1 MPELKTNT
9 PLIPS
14 ARAEGN
20 ESNAAVVAAV
30 NGEIDLKNSS
40 DLREALFDLIQR
52 QPAIKKLVLNLTNVP
67 YMDSSG
73 IAVLVEVLG
82 KLRKSGGKVF
92 LTNVQRRVQGILEI
106 AKLNAIFGVV
116 ADEATALKI

>member
-14 ARAEGN
+14 ARSEG
-20 ESNAAVVAAV
+20 ADTVVASV
-30 NGEIDLKNSS
+30 DGEIDLKNSN
-40 DLREALFDLIQR
+40 DLREALFDLIAR
-52 QPAIKKLVLNLTNVP
+52 QAGTKKLVLNLTRVP

-82 KLRKSGGKVF
+82 KLRRAGGKVY
-92 LTNVQRRVQGILEI
+92 LTDVQRRVQGILEI

-116 ADEATALKI
+116 PTEADALR

>member
-92 LTNVQRRVQGILEI
+92 LTNVQRRAQGILEI

>member
-1 MPELKTNT
+1 MPELRTNT

-14 ARAEGN
+14 ARSEGD
-20 ESNAAVVAAV
+20 AVLASVD
-30 NGEIDLKNSS
+30 GEIDLKNSG
-40 DLREALFDLIQR
+40 DLREALLDLVAR
-52 QPAIKKLVLNLTNVP
+52 QPTKKLVLNLSKVP

-106 AKLNAIFGVV
+106 AKLNAIFSVV
-116 ADEATALKI
+116 ADESAAMKA

>member
-1 MPELKTNT
+1 MSELKTNT

-14 ARAEGN
+14 ARSEGQN
-20 ESNAAVVAAV
+20 AVVAAID
-30 NGEIDLKNSS
+30 GEIDLKNSN
-40 DLREALFDLIQR
+40 DLREALFDLIAR
-52 QPAIKKLVLNLTNVP
+52 QPGMQRLVLNLSKVP

-82 KLRKSGGKVF
+82 KLRKGGGKVY

-106 AKLNAIFGVV
+106 AKLNSIFSVV
-116 ADEATALKI
+116 PSEADALAK

>member
-1 MPELKTNT
+1 MSELRTNT
-9 PLIPS
+9 PLIPT
-14 ARAEGN
+14 ARLEG
-20 ESNAAVVAAV
+20 ADTVVALID
-30 NGEIDLKNSS
+30 GEIDLKNSS
-40 DLREALFDLIQR
+40 DLREAMFDLIAR
-52 QPAIKKLVLNLTNVP
+52 QATKRLVLNLSKVP

-92 LTNVQRRVQGILEI
+92 LCNVQRRVQGILEI

-116 ADEATALKI
+116 ATEADAIGK